1 MTTPSDTLGVA
12 RFPTELDA
20 AMPALGASDRPLS
33 IFETWPPGLFY
44 LPVALHW
51 MWLALKYRGLTLPTL
66 ANPRMKAGGLCGE
79 SKAAVLSLLGPEGHR
94 WLAPFTSIVTGG
106 SNDSPPGD
114 TRRALAAIEDARLAF
129 PLVAKPDIGCQGTG
143 VRRVDTPEQLKV
155 YLEQFPRGERVILQR
170 FVSHSGEAGIFYVR
184 PPGSEQGRIFSI
196 TLKYFPQIVGDGKS
210 TLEQLIRADPRAGRI
225 APIYLARHS
234 RQVGRVLACGEE
246 FRLVF
251 VGNHCKGAIFRNGAH
266 LLTRAMQ
273 QRFDRIACEIPDFH
287 FGRFDVRFPMIEGLQ
302 RGDDF
307 SIIEFNGAGSEAT
320 HIWDRDMS
328 LREAYRVLREQLR
341 LVFEIGSANR
351 ARGFRPVP
359 PLALFRLYMNERRL
373 MRCYPKGE

>member
-1 MTTPSDTLGVA
+1 MTTTSDRLGMVSL
-12 RFPTELDA
+12 PTELDA
-20 AMPALGASDRPLS
+20 ATVTLGASDRPLS
-33 IFETWPPGLFY
+33 VFETWPSGLFY
-44 LPVALHW
+44 LPVVLHW
-51 MWLALKYRGLTLPTL
+51 LLLSLRYRSLTLPTL
-66 ANPRMKAGGLCGE
+66 ANPCMKAGGLCGE
-79 SKAAVLSLLGPEGHR
+79 SKAAVLSLLGPEGRR
-94 WLAPFTSIVTGG
+94 WLAPFTTIVTG
-106 SNDSPPGD
+106 SSMDPLGD
-114 TRRALAAIEDARLAF
+114 IRRALVAIEDARLAF

-143 VRRVDTPEQLKV
+143 VRRVDTPEQLKI

-170 FVSHSGEAGIFYVR
+170 FISHSGEAGIFYVR
-184 PPGSEQGRIFSI
+184 PPGADQGCIFSI
-196 TLKYFPQIVGDGKS
+196 TLKYFPKVVGDGKS
-210 TLEQLIRADPRAGRI
+210 TLEQLIRGDPRAGRI
-225 APIYLARHS
+225 APIYLRRHS

-251 VGNHCKGAIFRNGAH
+251 VGNHCKGAIFRNGAN

-273 QRFDRIACEIPDFH
+273 QRFDRIACEIPDFY
-287 FGRFDVRFPMIEGLQ
+287 FGRFDVRFPMIECLQ
-302 RGDDF
+302 RGDAF

-320 HIWDRDMS
+320 HIWDRDIS

-359 PLALFRLYMNERRL
+359 PLPLLRLYMNERRL